1 MPTLIP
7 PPNPAPPREKNS
19 TSEQNQ
25 PVKVRA
31 GRFGELE
38 EQEIIHLIDSLDD
51 ERSRGRFRESI
62 YISVIFY
69 LALAWF
75 VLYGPRVLFHQP
87 QLKDPF
93 AEMEHERLT
102 HLEAPRLH
110 TPPPRTTLDN
120 KTIKQLQ
127 QQAPR
132 PTPPAPTAAPPTPA
146 PEVAHNA
153 PAPTPAPPV
162 ENPRLALPNGPKPA
176 PPLVDAPSP
185 TPNVAQQSPQTAH
198 SAIQDA
204 IRAAGRGQS
213 GAQYGNAPTPAGK
226 NLGAG
231 AEVLSDTQGVDFSA
245 YLRRVIAD
253 TKRNWEPLIPEE
265 VQAPLLK
272 KGIVGVRFTIL
283 PDGSIGNMILETR
296 SGDRALDE
304 AAWNAIRSEGKFQ
317 PLPREFH
324 GPQLELRFG
333 FFYNVQPPQ

>member
-1 MPTLIP
+1 MPTLIT
-7 PPNPAPPREKNS
+7 PPNPAPPS
-19 TSEQNQ
+19 DQSQ
-25 PVKVRA
+25 PVKVRT

-38 EQEIIHLIDSLDD
+38 EHEIIHLIDSLDD

-87 QLKDPF
+87 ELKDPF
-93 AEMEHERLT
+93 AAIREHERLT

-110 TPPPRTTLDN
+110 TPPPRTTVDN

-132 PTPPAPTAAPPTPA
+132 PAPPAQTPAPPTPA

-153 PAPTPAPPV
+153 PPPAPAPPPSPPV
-162 ENPRLALPNGPKPA
+162 DNPRLALPNAPRPA

-185 TPNVAQQSPQTAH
+185 TPNVAQQSAH

-231 AEVLSDTQGVDFSA
+231 AEVLSDTGTWDYSA
-245 YLRRVIAD
+245 YLRRVVAD
-253 TKRNWEPLIPEE
+253 TRRNWEPLIPEE

-272 KGIVGVRFTIL
+272 KGIVGIRFTIL

-304 AAWNAIRSEGKFQ
+304 VAWNAIRSEGKFQ
-317 PLPREFH
+317 PLPKEFH

-333 FFYNVQPPQ
+333 FFYNTPPPQ

>member
-1 MPTLIP
+1 MPTLIT
-7 PPNPAPPREKNS
+7 PPNPAPPS
-19 TSEQNQ
+19 DQTQ
-25 PVKVRA
+25 PVKLRT

-38 EQEIIHLIDSLDD
+38 EHEIIHLIDSLDD

-62 YISVIFY
+62 YISFIFY
-69 LALAWF
+69 LVLAWF

-93 AEMEHERLT
+93 AAMEHERLT

-132 PTPPAPTAAPPTPA
+132 PTPAAPAPAPPTPA

-153 PAPTPAPPV
+153 PPPPPAPTPAPPV
-162 ENPRLALPNGPKPA
+162 ENPRLALPNAPKPA

-185 TPNVAQQSPQTAH
+185 TPSVAPPQSAH

-213 GAQYGNAPTPAGK
+213 GAQYSNAPTAAGQAV
-226 NLGAG
+226 GVG
-231 AEVLSDTQGVDFSA
+231 PQILSDTQGVDFSA
-245 YLRRVIAD
+245 YLRRVVAD
-253 TKRNWEPLIPEE
+253 TYRNWEPLIPEE
-265 VQAPLLK
+265 VQAPLRK
-272 KGIVGVRFTIL
+272 KGITGLRFTIL

-333 FFYNVQPPQ
+333 FYYNVQPQQ

>member
-1 MPTLIP
+1 
-7 PPNPAPPREKNS
+7 
-19 TSEQNQ
+19 
-25 PVKVRA
+25 
-31 GRFGELE
+31 
-38 EQEIIHLIDSLDD
+38 
-51 ERSRGRFRESI
+51 
-62 YISVIFY
+62 
-69 LALAWF
+69 
-75 VLYGPRVLFHQP
+75 
-87 QLKDPF
+87 
-93 AEMEHERLT
+93 
-102 HLEAPRLH
+102 
-110 TPPPRTTLDN
+110 
-120 KTIKQLQ
+120 
-127 QQAPR
+127 
-132 PTPPAPTAAPPTPA
+132 
-146 PEVAHNA
+146 
-153 PAPTPAPPV
+153 
-162 ENPRLALPNGPKPA
+162 LALPNAPKPA

-185 TPNVAQQSPQTAH
+185 TPNVAQQSAH

>member
-1 MPTLIP
+1 MPTLIT
-7 PPNPAPPREKNS
+7 PPNPAPP
-19 TSEQNQ
+19 SEQNQ

-93 AEMEHERLT
+93 AAIRDHERLT
-102 HLEAPRLH
+102 HLEAPQLH

-120 KTIKQLQ
+120 KTMKQLQ
-127 QQAPR
+127 EQAPR
-132 PTPPAPTAAPPTPA
+132 PAAPEPAAAPPAPA
-146 PEVAHNA
+146 PEVAHNAAPPA

-162 ENPRLALPNGPKPA
+162 ENPRLALPNSPRPA
-176 PPLVDAPSP
+176 PPLVDAPSA
-185 TPNVAQQSPQTAH
+185 TPNVAQSTPSAH

-204 IRAAGRGQS
+204 IRGAQRGQS
-213 GAQYGNAPTPAGK
+213 GAQYGNAPSPAGK

-333 FFYNVQPPQ
+333 FFYNTPPPQ